1 MEKQP
6 QQKKRRNKTTAV
18 LVWLLSILVLG
29 LILAGGLYVREYLHD
44 SFLAVAVEQPDL
56 SRNEHV
62 VRVTPTPPIQDRT
75 AAPVTA
81 TPAPTALPS
90 PTPSPVPT
98 AVPTPTP
105 TLNPL
110 NGDVIGTGMRS
121 PIVLD
126 IQIRL
131 MTLEYLEFEQPED
144 LYGAG
149 VANAV
154 SVFQRRNGL
163 PVTGLC
169 DKDTFLKL
177 KAEDAALYA
186 VLPGDEGMEVES
198 IQERLIELGYLTIP
212 ADGYFGEETAQ
223 AVARFRTLNRL
234 GDGTSVDSAI
244 LETLFGDEP
253 VANYMRIGDKS
264 DQILFWQ
271 QRLLKLGYLVK
282 QPDGVY
288 GKLTALAVSRFQ
300 EDNGLVAD
308 GNLSLSTVEMLNEE
322 DVSAHVF
329 ALGAHGKD
337 VTELQRLL
345 YKYGYL
351 TFDQV
356 SGN

>member
-6 QQKKRRNKTTAV
+6 QQKKGRNKTTAV

-90 PTPSPVPT
+90 PTPTPVAT
-98 AVPTPTP
+98 EVPSPTP
-105 TLNPL
+105 TLNPM

-163 PVTGLC
+163 PVTGFC

-212 ADGYFGEETAQ
+212 ADGSGRRPPRPWPGSGPSTGWATALQ
-223 AVARFRTLNRL
+223 WTPPSWRPSS
-234 GDGTSVDSAI
+234 GTSPWPTTCA
-244 LETLFGDEP
+244 
-253 VANYMRIGDKS
+253 
-264 DQILFWQ
+264 
-271 QRLLKLGYLVK
+271 
-282 QPDGVY
+282 
-288 GKLTALAVSRFQ
+288 
-300 EDNGLVAD
+300 
-308 GNLSLSTVEMLNEE
+308 
-322 DVSAHVF
+322 
-329 ALGAHGKD
+329 
-337 VTELQRLL
+337 
-345 YKYGYL
+345 
-351 TFDQV
+351 
-356 SGN
+356 SGTSPIRSSSGSSGC